1 MYEGPRSRV
10 TKMRQFPV
18 IDHGLYD
25 WYEYHTSRTNYSIR
39 FFFFSLRL
47 SLVACWDGGV
57 TAFLRAG
64 AWACPLPTGR
74 MGGVQQ
80 AQI

>member
-39 FFFFSLRL
+39 FFFSHSGF
-47 SLVACWDGGV
+47 
-57 TAFLRAG
+57 
-64 AWACPLPTGR
+64 P
-74 MGGVQQ
+74 
-80 AQI
+80 